1 MTIFDNIVKAIE
13 AYDVTDAFKLIEEH
27 RAEYEHHPDFITVQA
42 MLCMR
47 VQEYE
52 SACDILLE
60 GVKKYPGDVDLLYNL
75 GQAYHTTGDGKRAL
89 EYYNRAI
96 EFSNNS
102 QLITEIKHL
111 CEDIKAS
118 PELMNQFNNS
128 KDDAISQDS
137 PKALEVRRICDK
149 QPSQSENAICFITCV
164 NDDEQYNKMLGSVND
179 LLIPD
184 GYEIECLSVRNA
196 SSMAGGY
203 NAALTE
209 SDSKYKVYLH
219 QDVLI
224 LNKRFIF
231 DVLKIFQKDEAVGAI
246 GVVGSRRVP
255 GTCLWWNDFYRLG
268 CLYDK
273 WTGEEVLCDYGPMNA
288 DWEIASIVDGLLIA
302 TQYDIKWRDDL
313 FDGWHLYDSS
323 QCCEF
328 KLQGYKVVVPN
339 QRNENGE
346 AAPWCR
352 HNSVNPSMDKHNKYR
367 AVFRKEY
374 WEMIDFG
381 IYLELG
387 CGKTKMEDY
396 LGIDRFDLPGV
407 DIVVDLNKGIP
418 LRDNTVSKVYACH
431 SLEHLDDLPFIMS
444 EIYRVC
450 EHGAIVTIFAPYYL
464 QSTNLGNPFHKHVFL
479 ETTFRAYT
487 NSRTTLI
494 DAIEYAIPHAP
505 YWGIG
510 ESDNSVC
517 DVDFRTLRL
526 DFTYLPSY
534 YLCSDEELCF
544 YRQSRLNVCEMI
556 LYNLV
561 VVKGSFSTK
570 DEQDAFK
577 EALIPP
583 VFWYFD
589 QLRTKAIEKAK
600 QNGPA

>member
-1 MTIFDNIVKAIE
+1 MLCIQAE
-13 AYDVTDAFKLIEEH
+13 
-27 RAEYEHHPDFITVQA
+27 EYEA
-42 MLCMR
+42 
-47 VQEYE
+47 
-52 SACDILLE
+52 ACDILLE
-60 GVKKYPGDVDLLYNL
+60 GVKKYPMDVDLLYNL
-75 GQAYHTTGDGKRAL
+75 GQAYYRAGDGKRAL
-89 EYYNRAI
+89 EYYSRAV
-96 EFSNNS
+96 EFSNDLL
-102 QLITEIKHL
+102 LIDEIKQL
-111 CEDIKAS
+111 CEEIKAS
-118 PELMNQFNNS
+118 PGLIRQDNIS
-128 KDDAISQDS
+128 KDTAISHDKPQI
-137 PKALEVRRICDK
+137 LEIHHINEK
-149 QPSQSENAICFITCV
+149 QSSQYENTISFITCV
-164 NDDEQYNKMLGSVND
+164 NDDKQYKKMINSIND

-184 GYEIECLSVRNA
+184 GYKIECISVRNA

-203 NAALTE
+203 NAAMAE

-224 LNKRFIF
+224 LNKRFLF
-231 DVLKIFQKDEAVGAI
+231 DILTIFQNDERVGAL

-255 GTCLWWNDFYRLG
+255 GTCLWWNDDDKLG
-268 CLYDK
+268 CLLDM
-273 WTGEEVLCDYGPMNA
+273 WTGQEVLYDYGPMTA
-288 DWEIASIVDGLLIA
+288 EWETASIVDGLLIA
-302 TQYDIKWRDDL
+302 TQYDIEWRSDL

-328 KLQGYKVVVPN
+328 KRHGYKVVVPN

-346 AAPWCR
+346 AVPWCL
-352 HNSVNPSMDKHNKYR
+352 HNSIRPSMAKHEKSR
-367 AVFRKEY
+367 TVFRKEY

-387 CGKTKMEDY
+387 CGKTKTEDY

-407 DIVVDLNKGIP
+407 DIVADLNKGIP
-418 LRDNTVSKVYACH
+418 LRDNTVSRVYACH
-431 SLEHLDDLPFIMS
+431 SLEHLDDLSFIMS
-444 EIYRVC
+444 ELYRVC

-487 NSRTTLI
+487 KAKTTLI
-494 DAIEYAIPHAP
+494 NAREYAIPHAP

-517 DVDFRTLRL
+517 NVDFRTLRL

-534 YLCSDEELCF
+534 YLFSDDELCF

-556 LYNLV
+556 LYNLA
-561 VVKGSFSTK
+561 VVKDAFTEK
-570 DEQDAFK
+570 DELNSYKNAF
-577 EALIPP
+577 IPP

-600 QNGPA
+600 QNDRK